1 MSSQPSQ
8 SVISQYEGMGFDRTL
23 IQQAWTACK
32 GNESQ
37 MLDILFDMSS
47 KNQKMIEE
55 SSSFQPPAQQAG
67 GISNEDV
74 DINKAIELSLKE
86 QKGGS
91 ASYEPLNPE
100 QRLRKSGQP
109 IGLKNI
115 GNTCYVNSL
124 FQAYFMSNRFVT
136 SILNFNPEIK
146 VEEPNAASSSSKEE
160 KDIMIKKTEAAIK
173 QIRNLRKL
181 FAMMIQSHKK
191 YADPTQ
197 VLQSVVDDFGQSIPI
212 GDQMDVTEYHTNFL
226 SRIEEAFSYQ
236 ETFNKAKTEHKPNPT
251 AIQIEEPLEP
261 PPRLGYTKSE
271 LHATTNL
278 SEENS
283 MVMQHFFGRMKQFRT
298 FMRQNEQVVDE
309 SDSIFGPIILDIVN
323 KELYT
328 ALEKYCNFT
337 IDDYRLP
344 NGETTKV
351 EGNSWI
357 QRPPEYLFMQ
367 LNRVSFDKESG
378 FPLKL
383 NDKFNFEKELYLDR
397 FILQYKEEAIPINQ
411 KITQLRLELEEK
423 EKDLQKIVNYLNTE
437 LDIIKVLDIT
447 GGFLQRQVEGAD
459 SIPIGSLVSNNDIQT
474 TLNTLQSYKR
484 HIENQRDTL
493 NEQILKTR
501 EEINKLCATLNTHKY
516 HLAAI
521 LVHDGVA
528 GSGHYY
534 SFNRN
539 LSTQSWKRFND
550 IQVSDEVEENVLKES
565 IGGYAN
571 ISAYCLVYLADHIV
585 QDELRAKKSQ
595 SMEIQDSRIIEIE
608 RQHYLDLLP
617 QDLSDEVAAD
627 NILFHD
633 EIEEF
638 KFNSYLKSISDT
650 FKERYDRVTQA
661 MDTQDARRPIYMNSF
676 GCYLKNNKAIDDLF
690 KWYIIDTVL
699 EENPKMA
706 KLKDLKNS
714 PKLLKMLEDRLSS
727 LPKPYSFKHLVLS
740 QSEEATLRKQRETF
754 NTEILVFIY
763 SESFVIS
770 SLEERWRD
778 ACYAAYMA
786 YETDIDTRTNHF
798 MKLIM
803 NVAKMDLIK
812 MSLLIEKYVLANQ
825 INEAVEI
832 FSYLTPLA
840 KGILKAD
847 NIHLVQIKA
856 ILNDTINEAAGKIS
870 EPDQQRLKEEI
881 FRLGT
886 GTYGKISELEKV
898 VKDFHSQTVQEQ
910 IQKLANENLYAWREM
925 NETSPSNQM
934 EKLMNEVKEK
944 FKVFLEFYN
953 QVHDRKGIL
962 NREERISKGYT
973 LAIAP
978 STESTTIPSTQ

>member
-1 MSSQPSQ
+1 
-8 SVISQYEGMGFDRTL
+8 
-23 IQQAWTACK
+23 
-32 GNESQ
+32 
-37 MLDILFDMSS
+37 
-47 KNQKMIEE
+47 
-55 SSSFQPPAQQAG
+55 
-67 GISNEDV
+67 
-74 DINKAIELSLKE
+74 
-86 QKGGS
+86 
-91 ASYEPLNPE
+91 
-100 QRLRKSGQP
+100 
-109 IGLKNI
+109 
-115 GNTCYVNSL
+115 
-124 FQAYFMSNRFVT
+124 
-136 SILNFNPEIK
+136 
-146 VEEPNAASSSSKEE
+146 
-160 KDIMIKKTEAAIK
+160 
-173 QIRNLRKL
+173 
-181 FAMMIQSHKK
+181 
-191 YADPTQ
+191 
-197 VLQSVVDDFGQSIPI
+197 
-212 GDQMDVTEYHTNFL
+212 
-226 SRIEEAFSYQ
+226 
-236 ETFNKAKTEHKPNPT
+236 
-251 AIQIEEPLEP
+251 
-261 PPRLGYTKSE
+261 
-271 LHATTNL
+271 
-278 SEENS
+278 
-283 MVMQHFFGRMKQFRT
+283 
-298 FMRQNEQVVDE
+298 
-309 SDSIFGPIILDIVN
+309 
-323 KELYT
+323 
-328 ALEKYCNFT
+328 
-337 IDDYRLP
+337 
-344 NGETTKV
+344 
-351 EGNSWI
+351 
-357 QRPPEYLFMQ
+357 
-367 LNRVSFDKESG
+367 
-378 FPLKL
+378 
-383 NDKFNFEKELYLDR
+383 
-397 FILQYKEEAIPINQ
+397 
-411 KITQLRLELEEK
+411 
-423 EKDLQKIVNYLNTE
+423 
-437 LDIIKVLDIT
+437 
-447 GGFLQRQVEGAD
+447 
-459 SIPIGSLVSNNDIQT
+459 
-474 TLNTLQSYKR
+474 
-484 HIENQRDTL
+484 
-493 NEQILKTR
+493 
-501 EEINKLCATLNTHKY
+501 
-516 HLAAI
+516 
-521 LVHDGVA
+521 
-528 GSGHYY
+528 
-534 SFNRN
+534 
-539 LSTQSWKRFND
+539 
-550 IQVSDEVEENVLKES
+550 
-565 IGGYAN
+565 
-571 ISAYCLVYLADHIV
+571 
-585 QDELRAKKSQ
+585 
-595 SMEIQDSRIIEIE
+595 MEIQDSRIIEIE

-627 NILFHD
+627 NVLFHD

-825 INEAVEI
+825 VNEAVEI